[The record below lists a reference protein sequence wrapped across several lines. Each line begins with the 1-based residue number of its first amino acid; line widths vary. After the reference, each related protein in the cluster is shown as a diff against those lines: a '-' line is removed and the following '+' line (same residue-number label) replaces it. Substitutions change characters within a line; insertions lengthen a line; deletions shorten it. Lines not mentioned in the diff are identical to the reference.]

1 MTLSLSLSL
10 SLSEENDDAAEEE
23 AEGWR
28 RGVVRGFRVKGWKAF
43 LFAARVPTLH
53 VVFTEKCT
61 FTEMKETARLFVS
74 STRFQFLSLSL
85 SLALNSLLLYFK
97 PRSFF
102 FEHGFSS
109 STRAS
114 VRGNRSRERIFH
126 GERSLRLALLS
137 PRLRHSP
144 SFCARLN
151 VISNRGRNCSPIQR
165 EREREQSSAKVGQG
179 STLTL

>member
-10 SLSEENDDAAEEE
+10 PEENDDAAEEE

-85 SLALNSLLLYFK
+85 SRLI
-97 PRSFF
+97 PSFF
-102 FEHGFSS
+102 ISSLARFSS
-109 STRAS
+109 SMASRRAHAPLSVETEVASGFFTARDRCASRSFPHDYATRRAF
-114 VRGNRSRERIFH
+114 V
-126 GERSLRLALLS
+126 LA
-137 PRLRHSP
+137 
-144 SFCARLN
+144 
-151 VISNRGRNCSPIQR
+151 
-165 EREREQSSAKVGQG
+165 
-179 STLTL
+179 